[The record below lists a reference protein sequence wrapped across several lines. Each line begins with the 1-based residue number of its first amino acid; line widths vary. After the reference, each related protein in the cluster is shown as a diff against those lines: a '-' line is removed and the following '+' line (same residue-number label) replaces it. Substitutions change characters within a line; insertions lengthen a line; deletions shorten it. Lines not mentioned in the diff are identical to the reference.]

1 MRQCEGLRH
10 GITERVQRS
19 YSNAQRKAN
28 LQLYY
33 KLKPT
38 SDKGFCEHFQ
48 LKKCTWA
55 DWKKRSSAIL
65 QSRRNGKFKTLR
77 AKEAMYL
84 KDLRRQEQEI
94 SMLHMVAYV
103 QYTQPAWYANYMDNK
118 RSAERGFDSLVH
130 LLRAFCRRHGFSHRT
145 ACPSKLRQDDL
156 EQIRLEFAA
165 DFYEKFHGYGDHA
178 ILNADETSI
187 HFDMPSG
194 FTWAEVGKS
203 SKTSKSQKHSDRI
216 SVLLTVRADG
226 SKLPLLF
233 ILRGVEDGLIDQFE
247 VNTYPKPHMY
257 VVQTKAWMDSRVWEI
272 YLTQLLTKYL
282 SEPSLYR

>member
-1 MRQCEGLRH
+1 
-10 GITERVQRS
+10 
-19 YSNAQRKAN
+19 
-28 LQLYY
+28 
-33 KLKPT
+33 
-38 SDKGFCEHFQ
+38 
-48 LKKCTWA
+48 
-55 DWKKRSSAIL
+55 
-65 QSRRNGKFKTLR
+65 
-77 AKEAMYL
+77 
-84 KDLRRQEQEI
+84 
-94 SMLHMVAYV
+94 MLHMVAYV

-145 ACPSKLRQDDL
+145 ACPSKLRQDDF

-194 FTWAEVGKS
+194 FTWAEVG
-203 SKTSKSQKHSDRI
+203 
-216 SVLLTVRADG
+216 

-247 VNTYPKPHMY
+247 VNTYPKPH
-257 VVQTKAWMDSRVWEI
+257 
-272 YLTQLLTKYL
+272 
-282 SEPSLYR
+282 